1 VNFTKAGAEKL
12 GHYVEHDLRRLLGSS
27 VLPVALPGPE
37 ELPPAN
43 DNVTGRPVVGP
54 VLPLNATSA
63 EKAGELLGA
72 ASHPD
77 ERQADPVA
85 TRVLNRGEAIVAPR
99 GRADDF
105 SWPRPDISATADTEP
120 LPDTVPPKGAAASS
134 GSEDGKKKNM
144 DKAATTKSSEV
155 TSHPQASPTPH
166 VTTVRPHRRV
176 DQINGASPRPPL
188 PAGPATSNWR

>member
-12 GHYVEHDLRRLLGSS
+12 GHYVEHDLRKLLGNN

-37 ELPPAN
+37 EPPPAN

-54 VLPLNATSA
+54 VLPLNSTSA

-77 ERQADPVA
+77 MQADPVA
-85 TRVLNRGEAIVAPR
+85 TRVLNRGEAVVAPR

-120 LPDTVPPKGAAASS
+120 LPDAVPPKGAAANS
-134 GSEDGKKKNM
+134 GAEDRKKNP

-155 TSHPQASPTPH
+155 TNRPPQASPTPQ
-166 VTTVRPHRRV
+166 VTTVRPRRHV
-176 DQINGASPRPPL
+176 DRANGAPPRPPL
-188 PAGPATSNWR
+188 PVGPATSNWR